1 MMKFIKKEKVT
12 IIICL
17 FLIGILCFIN
27 IKVGVDPD
35 YFWHIKA
42 GRFMIE
48 HKMILRSDIFSWV
61 SSVTNA
67 YWMSHEWL
75 FEVLLASL
83 EKIFPKYHVL
93 VYTFSLYGVLL
104 FTLFFI
110 NKDKWLK
117 NVLFTLIW
125 FTMSIAFFLP
135 LVLPRPQLFDFI
147 FLALC
152 FYLLYDLKEKEDS
165 KKIYFMPLISLLWA
179 NIHGGSSNM
188 PYILTLIFI
197 ISGLFNFNCYHL
209 ESKRFS
215 KRQFQKYFIVFI
227 LCVLAI
233 GINLHGFRMIT
244 YPYENM
250 ADSLM
255 LKTITEWA
263 PTNFNESYHIL
274 FYIFFGINLLVI
286 LTSKK
291 KLNFTDLCVLGF
303 TLFLGFKSVRFWV
316 FFSIASFVV
325 ICNYMPSYK
334 MKKNDENYIFILI
347 ILLITLSFSTYNKSF
362 KNLEEKSV
370 SDKIINYLQKTK
382 PKRLYNYYDYGGYL
396 IYNDIEVFI
405 DGRADLY
412 SKYNYKDSY
421 DLASLNKNFKKVINK
436 YKFDYYLISKDSGLN
451 TYLKYNDNYKFIMSD
466 KKVALYKTKE

>member
-316 FFSIASFVV
+316 FFSIASFVIIFLV
-325 ICNYMPSYK
+325 IK
-334 MKKNDENYIFILI
+334 
-347 ILLITLSFSTYNKSF
+347 
-362 KNLEEKSV
+362 
-370 SDKIINYLQKTK
+370 
-382 PKRLYNYYDYGGYL
+382 
-396 IYNDIEVFI
+396 
-405 DGRADLY
+405 
-412 SKYNYKDSY
+412 
-421 DLASLNKNFKKVINK
+421 
-436 YKFDYYLISKDSGLN
+436 
-451 TYLKYNDNYKFIMSD
+451 
-466 KKVALYKTKE
+466 